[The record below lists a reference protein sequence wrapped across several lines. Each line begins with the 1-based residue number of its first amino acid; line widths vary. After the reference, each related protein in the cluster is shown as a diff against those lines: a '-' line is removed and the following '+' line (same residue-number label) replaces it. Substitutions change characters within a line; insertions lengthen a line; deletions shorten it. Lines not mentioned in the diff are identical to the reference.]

1 MLTAILISLIVV
13 LAIGFGITCFYLVR
27 FARII
32 MSIEDSLSEGLGAFE
47 RTEESLTNLLK
58 MQMFFESKEIQVATK
73 SALDDVTLCKMA
85 VAQVVKDFTRLSK
98 QKYEMVRVDGE
109 YELEETAEPSPREQ
123 RMGG

>member
-13 LAIGFGITCFYLVR
+13 LTVCLGIAGFFLVR

-47 RTEESLTNLLK
+47 RSEESLTNLLK

-73 SALDDVTLCKMA
+73 SALDDVTLSKMA
-85 VAQVVKDFTRLSK
+85 IAQVVKDFTRLSK

-109 YELEETAEPSPREQ
+109 YELEETPDPSPREQ